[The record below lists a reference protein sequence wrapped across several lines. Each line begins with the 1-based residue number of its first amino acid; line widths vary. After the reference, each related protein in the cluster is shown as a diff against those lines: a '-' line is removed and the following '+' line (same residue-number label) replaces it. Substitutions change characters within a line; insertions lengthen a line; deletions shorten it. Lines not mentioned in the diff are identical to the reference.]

1 MESGTLPAIPAPQR
15 QPKIMVF
22 VRALAAVFAM
32 LAVNPGPCAAETR
45 PPAVGVRNE
54 SRNDVRT
61 DASSKFPTPQSDSAA
76 GSATG
81 EDSAAENEL
90 FEAVNQSR
98 ELAGVP
104 PLRRNKSLREAA
116 LAHAQ
121 RMVESE
127 RLEHQLS
134 GEPPLLE
141 RIAEASPMDS
151 PLNGAPKDELKIDR
165 AGENIA
171 NATCAP
177 GANEV
182 LMRSA
187 PHRRILLDRGF
198 NVAGVAAI
206 WSHGRLYVVQDFA
219 HEVPSYSAEQS
230 GKLVGRAVAEIRQ
243 EAGLAE
249 LVQLM
254 PPNLDEAACSLAREN
269 RPNARLL
276 ATSYDNRRIITY
288 TQSRPEV
295 LPQGAL
301 RLLRDPGARQF
312 AVGACYAR
320 NAAYPTGMYWV
331 AILLY

>member
-1 MESGTLPAIPAPQR
+1 ML
-15 QPKIMVF
+15 
-22 VRALAAVFAM
+22 RALTVSFAFAM
-32 LAVNPGPCAAETR
+32 LVVNSGPCVAETT
-45 PPAVGVRNE
+45 PLAALAGNE
-54 SRNDVRT
+54 GHNNVRT
-61 DASSKFPTPQSDSAA
+61 DARSKQPTPKSNSAA
-76 GSATG
+76 GSSIG
-81 EDSAAENEL
+81 EDTAAEREL
-90 FEAVNQSR
+90 LEAVNQSR
-98 ELAGVP
+98 KLAGVP
-104 PLRRNKSLREAA
+104 PLRGNESLREAA

-121 RMVESE
+121 RMVESQ
-127 RLEHQLS
+127 RLEHQFS
-134 GEPPLLE
+134 GEPSLLE
-141 RIAEASPMDS
+141 RIAEVSPMIS
-151 PLNGAPKDELKIDR
+151 PLKDAPKDALKIDR

-187 PHRRILLDRGF
+187 PHRRNLLDRGF

-219 HEVPSYSAEQS
+219 HEVPSYSAQQS
-230 GKLVGRAVAEIRQ
+230 GELVGRAVVELRQ
-243 EAGLAE
+243 EAGLPE
-249 LVQLM
+249 LVQLT
-254 PPNLDEAACSLAREN
+254 PPNLDEAACSLAKER

-276 ATSYDNRRIITY
+276 ATSYDKRKIIAY

-295 LPQGAL
+295 LPQSAL
-301 RLLRDPGARQF
+301 RLLRDPGVRQF

>member
-1 MESGTLPAIPAPQR
+1 ML
-15 QPKIMVF
+15 
-22 VRALAAVFAM
+22 RALAVSFAMLAVM

-45 PPAVGVRNE
+45 APAVDVCIAVPNGVR
-54 SRNDVRT
+54 T
-61 DASSKFPTPQSDSAA
+61 GASSKLPIPQSDSAA
-76 GSATG
+76 ASSPG

-90 FEAVNQSR
+90 FAAVNKSR
-98 ELAGVP
+98 ELAGVA
-104 PLRRNKSLREAA
+104 PLRRNESLRAAA
-116 LAHAQ
+116 LAHAR

-127 RLEHQLS
+127 RLEHQFS
-134 GEPPLLE
+134 GEPSLLE
-141 RIAEASPMDS
+141 RIAQVGPMVI
-151 PLNGAPKDELKIDR
+151 PKNGALKDALKIDR

-187 PHRRILLDRGF
+187 PHRRNLLDSGF
-198 NVAGVAAI
+198 NVAGVAAL

-219 HEVPSYSAEQS
+219 HEVPSYSAKQS
-230 GKLVGRAVAEIRQ
+230 GQLVGRAVAAVRQ
-243 EAGLAE
+243 EAGLPE
-249 LVQLM
+249 LAQLT

-276 ATSYDNRRIITY
+276 ATSYDNRKIIAY

-295 LPQGAL
+295 LPEGAL
-301 RLLRDPGARQF
+301 RLLRDPGVQQF

-320 NAAYPTGMYWV
+320 NTAYPTGMYWV

>member
-1 MESGTLPAIPAPQR
+1 ML
-15 QPKIMVF
+15 
-22 VRALAAVFAM
+22 RALAVSFAM
-32 LAVNPGPCAAETR
+32 LAVNPGHCAAQTITLA
-45 PPAVGVRNE
+45 AVAGNEGRN
-54 SRNDVRT
+54 NVRT
-61 DASSKFPTPQSDSAA
+61 EARSKQPSPKSDSAA
-76 GSATG
+76 GSSIG
-81 EDSAAENEL
+81 EDTAAESEL
-90 FEAVNQSR
+90 LEAVNQSR
-98 ELAGVP
+98 KLAGVP
-104 PLRRNKSLREAA
+104 PLRGNESLREAA

-121 RMVESE
+121 RMVERQ
-127 RLEHQLS
+127 RLEHQFS
-134 GEPPLLE
+134 GEPSLLE
-141 RIAEASPMDS
+141 RIAQVSPTISSLKD
-151 PLNGAPKDELKIDR
+151 APEDAPKIDR

-187 PHRRILLDRGF
+187 PHRRNLLDRGF

-230 GKLVGRAVAEIRQ
+230 AKLVGRAVDEIRR
-243 EAGLAE
+243 EAGLPE
-249 LVQLM
+249 LAQLT
-254 PPNLDEAACSLAREN
+254 PPHLDEAACSLARES

-276 ATSYDNRRIITY
+276 ATSYDNRKIVVY

-295 LPQGAL
+295 LPEGAL
-301 RLLRDPGARQF
+301 RLLRDPGVQQF

>member
-1 MESGTLPAIPAPQR
+1 ML
-15 QPKIMVF
+15 
-22 VRALAAVFAM
+22 RALAVSFAM
-32 LAVNPGPCAAETR
+32 LAVIPGPCAAQSTA
-45 PPAVGVRNE
+45 PAADFRN
-54 SRNDVRT
+54 RAGINQ
-61 DASSKFPTPQSDSAA
+61 PTPNSNSAA
-76 GSATG
+76 GSSSG

-90 FEAVNQSR
+90 LQAANKSR

-104 PLRRNKSLREAA
+104 PLRMEERLREAA
-116 LAHAQ
+116 RAHAR
-121 RMVESE
+121 RMIASQ

-134 GEPPLLE
+134 GEPSLLE
-141 RIAEASPMDS
+141 RIALVS
-151 PLNGAPKDELKIDR
+151 PLSGLKIDR

-177 GANEV
+177 GANDA

-187 PHRRILLDRGF
+187 PHRENLLDRAF

-206 WSHGRLYVVQDFA
+206 WSKGKLYVVQDFA
-219 HEVPSYSAEQS
+219 HEVPSYSAQQS
-230 GKLVGRAVAEIRQ
+230 GKLVGRSVSEMRQ
-243 EAGLAE
+243 LAGLPE
-249 LVQLM
+249 LVQLA
-254 PPNLDEAACSLAREN
+254 PPNLDQAACSLASEK

-276 ATSYDNRRIITY
+276 ATAYDNRKIITY
-288 TQSRPEV
+288 TQSHPEI

-301 RLLRDPGARQF
+301 RMLRNPGVRQF

>member
-1 MESGTLPAIPAPQR
+1 
-15 QPKIMVF
+15 MVF
-22 VRALAAVFAM
+22 PLALAAVFAM
-32 LAVNPGPCAAETR
+32 LAANPGSCAAETT
-45 PPAVGVRNE
+45 PPAAAVSNDIRN
-54 SRNDVRT
+54 
-61 DASSKFPTPQSDSAA
+61 DASSKQPTPQSDSAA
-76 GSATG
+76 GSPTG
-81 EDSAAENEL
+81 EDLAAENEL
-90 FEAVNQSR
+90 LEAVNQSR
-98 ELAGVP
+98 ERAGVP
-104 PLRRNKSLREAA
+104 PLRRNESLREAA

-121 RMVESE
+121 RMVESQ

-134 GEPPLLE
+134 GEPSLLE
-141 RIAEASPMDS
+141 RIAQASPMVS
-151 PLNGAPKDELKIDR
+151 PRNGALKDALKIDR

-187 PHRRILLDRGF
+187 PHRQNLLDRGF

-206 WSHGRLYVVQDFA
+206 WSHGRLYVVQDFT

-230 GKLVGRAVAEIRQ
+230 GKLVGRTVDEMRQ
-243 EAGLAE
+243 QAGLPE
-249 LVQLM
+249 LVQLT
-254 PPNLDEAACSLAREN
+254 PPNLDEAACSLARES
-269 RPNARLL
+269 RPNAHLL
-276 ATSYDNRRIITY
+276 ATAYDNRKIITY

-301 RLLRDPGARQF
+301 RLLRDPGVQQF

-320 NAAYPTGMYWV
+320 NAAYPTGTYWV